1 MPRDAIR
8 IRDLELDCTIGVNPD
23 ERDREQRLIVAAEL
37 ALDLTRAG
45 THGHISDT
53 CDYARVAGE
62 IAALL
67 AFRRYRLLE
76 SAAHEVAAMLL
87 AVHPQIEGVRLQ
99 LDKPEALRGR
109 LRKYSARAARASHAP
124 GPFGAGVIAGVTVE
138 RRAADFPRRFEA
150 ASYGS
155 VEVVLETQEAG
166 LYLLHLRPGG
176 AIAPHHHGVM
186 QELEWPIRGE
196 LVRGGVKV
204 SGFDP
209 RVWPQGQAHDYV
221 NAGTTTATLFCCD
234 QPRFMRSDEI
244 HLDAPKQG

>member
-8 IRDLELDCTIGVNPD
+8 IRDLELACTIGVNPD
-23 ERDREQRLIVAAEL
+23 ERDREQRLIVAASL

-45 THGHISDT
+45 THGHIADT

-76 SAAHEVAAMLL
+76 SAAHELAAMLL
-87 AVHPQIEGVRLQ
+87 AVHPQVEAVELQ

-109 LRKYSARAARASHAP
+109 LRKYSARARAVGSEAR
-124 GPFGAGVIAGVTVE
+124 GQFGAGVVAGVTVL

-176 AIAPHHHGVM
+176 VVAPHHHAAM
-186 QELEWPIRGE
+186 QELEWPVRGE
-196 LVRGGVKV
+196 LVRCGVKV

-209 RVWPQGQAHDYV
+209 RAWPQGQVHDYA

-244 HLDAPKQG
+244 RLGEA

>member
-8 IRDLELDCTIGVNPD
+8 IRDLELACTIGVNPD

-45 THGHISDT
+45 THGHIADT

>member
-109 LRKYSARAARASHAP
+109 LRKFSARARAVGDAAR
-124 GPFGAGVIAGVTVE
+124 GQFGAGVVAGVTVS

-176 AIAPHHHGVM
+176 VIAPHHHAVM
-186 QELEWPIRGE
+186 QELEWPVRGE
-196 LVRGGVKV
+196 LVRCGVKV

-209 RVWPQGQAHDYV
+209 RAWPLGQVHDYV
-221 NAGTTTATLFCCD
+221 NAGTSAATLFCCD

-244 HLDAPKQG
+244 RE